1 MSTCR
6 GVRRAPRGCCT
17 ASCCCTRKS
26 RENRCS
32 TVPHGATSSRSTS
45 VACDSRPSRS
55 TRSPSRSG
63 TPSTSFARGEP
74 LRRRPARALGRR
86 DRPRGGVVGGP
97 VGCWAPRGGAGGDG
111 WAARPARE
119 GVDLSGRRH
128 RRRVPRPGATAR
140 GRVQPALARTPHG
153 PAGEGRTRPARRPG
167 DRLGRAAVAGRRLA
181 RARSLRHVRRHVP
194 WPPGPAAHPDVG
206 DVRRGLPAAEGF
218 PAARSLQPGGAG
230 APGAQRQPRG
240 ALLDGGAV
248 DRGGARRAPARHAGA
263 IASRRARQ
271 DPVLRMSKRTIAV
284 ELATPGL
291 DPQGRPARIPLAAGV
306 GPLEQYGE
314 PDAGEHMLVNIGPQK
329 PATHGVLRLVVEL
342 DGETE
347 VRVIPHLGYLH
358 SGFQKLGEYRHYN
371 QIIPLTDRTDY
382 LSPMANNVGFALA
395 AEKLMG
401 IEITPRCTVLR
412 VIACEMSRIIS
423 HMVWLG
429 TTSIDLG
436 AFTPFLW
443 AFQERER
450 IYNLQEMWTGARLTT
465 SVTRVGGMMADV
477 PDDFVAGLRH
487 FTQTFPKT
495 LSEIDRVLTR
505 NGVWVGRT
513 QGVGV
518 LTAAEAIN
526 HSLSGPMLRA
536 SGVAYDVRKDKPYL
550 DYETYDFD
558 VVVGEHGDVYDR
570 YLVRLEEC
578 SQSNCILQ
586 QALDRLPDGPV
597 NIADPRVILPPKS
610 RAMNDMEA
618 MIYHFKQVMEGVKAP
633 VGEAYVGI
641 ENPKGELGTYLV
653 SDGTAKP
660 VRWRIRPPSFINL
673 SALPRM
679 AAGHL
684 LSDLIAINASVD
696 IVMGEVDR

>member
-1 MSTCR
+1 
-6 GVRRAPRGCCT
+6 
-17 ASCCCTRKS
+17 
-26 RENRCS
+26 
-32 TVPHGATSSRSTS
+32 
-45 VACDSRPSRS
+45 
-55 TRSPSRSG
+55 
-63 TPSTSFARGEP
+63 
-74 LRRRPARALGRR
+74 
-86 DRPRGGVVGGP
+86 
-97 VGCWAPRGGAGGDG
+97 
-111 WAARPARE
+111 
-119 GVDLSGRRH
+119 
-128 RRRVPRPGATAR
+128 
-140 GRVQPALARTPHG
+140 
-153 PAGEGRTRPARRPG
+153 
-167 DRLGRAAVAGRRLA
+167 
-181 RARSLRHVRRHVP
+181 
-194 WPPGPAAHPDVG
+194 
-206 DVRRGLPAAEGF
+206 
-218 PAARSLQPGGAG
+218 
-230 APGAQRQPRG
+230 
-240 ALLDGGAV
+240 
-248 DRGGARRAPARHAGA
+248 
-263 IASRRARQ
+263 
-271 DPVLRMSKRTIAV
+271 MSKRTV
-284 ELATPGL
+284 ELELATPGL
-291 DPQGRPARIPLAAGV
+291 DARGQPVRVPLGVAAAPGATDV
-306 GPLEQYGE
+306 APPE
-314 PDAGEHMLVNIGPQK
+314 PDLPGEHMLINLGPQH

-342 DGETE
+342 DGETV

-358 SGFQKLGEYRHYN
+358 SGFEKLGEYRHYN

-401 IEITPRCTVLR
+401 IEITPRCKVLR
-412 VIACEMSRIIS
+412 VMACEMSRIIS

-465 SVTRVGGMMADV
+465 SVTRVGGLMADV
-477 PDDFVAGLRH
+477 PDDFVAGLRA
-487 FTQTFPKT
+487 FTQTFPRT

-505 NGVWVGRT
+505 NAVWVGRT
-513 QGVGV
+513 QGVGA
-518 LTAAEAIN
+518 LSAAEATN
-526 HSLSGPMLRA
+526 YSLSGPMLRA
-536 SGVAYDVRKDKPYL
+536 SGVPYDVRKDKPYL

-578 SQSNCILQ
+578 SQANRILQ
-586 QALDRLPDGPV
+586 QALVRLPDGPV
-597 NIADPRVILPPKS
+597 NVADPRVILPPKS

-641 ENPKGELGTYLV
+641 ENPKGELGNYLV

-673 SALPRM
+673 SALPKM
-679 AAGHL
+679 AEGHL

>member
-1 MSTCR
+1 M
-6 GVRRAPRGCCT
+6 PR
-17 ASCCCTRKS
+17 
-26 RENRCS
+26 
-32 TVPHGATSSRSTS
+32 GATSSRSTS
-45 VACDSRPSRS
+45 AGCDCRPSRS

-63 TPSTSFARGEP
+63 TPSTSFARGEL
-74 LRRRPARALGRR
+74 LRRSPARDLRRR
-86 DRPRGGVVGGP
+86 DRPRGRVVRRHARVRG
-97 VGCWAPRGGAGGDG
+97 PRGAAHRDG
-111 WAARPARE
+111 LAARHARTT
-119 GVDLSGRRH
+119 VRLSGRRH
-128 RRRVPRPGATAR
+128 RGRVPRPGAASR
-140 GRVQPALARTPHG
+140 GRLQSALARAAGG
-153 PAGEGRTRPARRPG
+153 PARQGRARPAGRAG
-167 DRLGRAAVAGRRLA
+167 DRFGRAAVAGRRLA
-181 RARSLRHVRRHVP
+181 GARSVRHVRRHVP
-194 WPPGPAAHPDVG
+194 RPPGPAAHPDVG
-206 DVRRGLPAAEGF
+206 DVRRGLPAAEGL
-218 PAARSLQPGGAG
+218 PAARPLQPGGAG

-248 DRGGARRAPARHAGA
+248 DRRGARRSPARHAGA
-263 IASRRARQ
+263 TASRRARQ
-271 DPVLRMSKRTIAV
+271 APLLRMSKRTIAV

-291 DPQGRPARIPLAAGV
+291 DPQGGPARIPRAAGV

-314 PDAGEHMLVNIGPQK
+314 PDAGEHMLINIGPQH

-342 DGETE
+342 DGETV
-347 VRVIPHLGYLH
+347 VRVIPHVGYLH
-358 SGFQKLGEYRHYN
+358 SGFEKLGEYRHYN

-465 SVTRVGGMMADV
+465 SVTRVGGMMADIT
-477 PDDFVAGLRH
+477 DDFVAGLRQ
-487 FTQTFPKT
+487 FIDTYPKT
-495 LSEIDRVLTR
+495 LYEIDRVLTR
-505 NGVWVGRT
+505 NAVWAGGT
-513 QGVGV
+513 QGVGTM
-518 LTAAEAIN
+518 TAQEAIN
-526 HSLSGPMLRA
+526 YSLSGPMLRA
-536 SGVAYDVRKDKPYL
+536 SGAPYDLRKDRPYL
-550 DYETYDFD
+550 EYDSYEFD
-558 VVVGEHGDVYDR
+558 VPVGEHGDVYDR

-578 SQSNCILQ
+578 HQSNRILR
-586 QALDRLPDGPV
+586 QALERLPDGPLNV
-597 NIADPRVILPPKS
+597 ADPRLILPPKS
-610 RAMNDMEA
+610 RAMSDMEA

-673 SALPRM
+673 AALPKM
-679 AAGHL
+679 AEGHL